1 MGRALSVGLGILA
14 PTGGAQMN
22 MSILRYRDRELTV
35 DKDGF
40 VQDFDAWSED
50 LAQFLADA
58 AGMGALTP
66 NHWKVLYYLREYYR
80 ANELAPPI
88 RVLCRETGLKLQAI
102 YQLFPAGP
110 ARGACKIAGLPKPTG
125 CA

>member
-1 MGRALSVGLGILA
+1 MGIIRFA
-14 PTGGAQMN
+14 
-22 MSILRYRDRELTV
+22 DKELQV
-35 DKDGF
+35 DDAGF
-40 VQDFDAWSED
+40 IQDFDAWSLE

-58 AGMGALTP
+58 AGMGTLTP
-66 NHWKVLYYLREYYR
+66 NHLRVIYFLREYYR
-80 ANELAPPI
+80 ENELAPPI
-88 RVLCRETGLKLQAI
+88 RLLCRETGFKLNVI

>member
-1 MGRALSVGLGILA
+1 MESG
-14 PTGGAQMN
+14 
-22 MSILRYRDRELTV
+22 ELTFQGRKLVV
-35 DKDGF
+35 DADGF

-50 LAQFLADA
+50 LAQHLADM
-58 AGMGALTP
+58 AGMGPLTSD
-66 NHWKVLYYLREYYR
+66 HRKVLFFLREYYR
-80 ANELAPPI
+80 ENELAPPI
-88 RVLCRETGLKLQAI
+88 RVLCRETGLTLKVI